1 MKKNECI
8 FSFGKI
14 NKYYLFPFLCP
25 IFCFLANFFFD
36 LYVEI
41 PNKNLTDKKIK
52 KKLYFLSSIYP
63 LSYFG
68 GGLLYFITYIR
79 TKTETS
85 KKSRVSSSSIEY
97 IYNEPIRQNN
107 TLKILSI
114 LFIISLLYNI
124 SIICNLLS
132 YKKTVLER
140 RLYYFLLLPIF
151 SKIILKSELYSHQ
164 ILSLCISI
172 IGMILLFI
180 PKYYGFEKSYIIFNI
195 LVFFSTSISSFNF
208 VMAKFLTHKY
218 FLSPYFILLYVGF
231 FSLIIF
237 LLGFISYYLLNNFD
251 EFKKNFINE
260 NSISVVYIILSIIFL
275 LILDVLSYLVIY
287 FFHPTLLMLTDII
300 NPIIK
305 WIKSLITGEEEKT
318 TLNIILN
325 SVGFSLALFSA
336 LIYNEIIILNFFGLN
351 SKTKKYLEE
360 KQREELSIMDNDNDF
375 DD

>member
-14 NKYYLFPFLCP
+14 NKYFLFPFLCP
-25 IFCFLANFFFD
+25 IFCYLANLFFD
-36 LYVEI
+36 LYVETLNNN
-41 PNKNLTDKKIK
+41 PTDEKIK

-107 TLKILSI
+107 TLKIFSI
-114 LFIISLLYNI
+114 LFIISLLYNC

-151 SKIILKSELYSHQ
+151 SKIILKSEIFNHQ

-180 PKYYGFEKSYIIFNI
+180 PKYYGFEKKYIIFNI

-208 VMAKFLTHKY
+208 VMAKCLTHKY

-251 EFKKNFINE
+251 EFK
-260 NSISVVYIILSIIFL
+260 IILLMKIHFQLYILFCL
-275 LILDVLSYLVIY
+275 L
-287 FFHPTLLMLTDII
+287 FF
-300 NPIIK
+300 
-305 WIKSLITGEEEKT
+305 
-318 TLNIILN
+318 
-325 SVGFSLALFSA
+325 F
-336 LIYNEIIILNFFGLN
+336 
-351 SKTKKYLEE
+351 
-360 KQREELSIMDNDNDF
+360 
-375 DD
+375 